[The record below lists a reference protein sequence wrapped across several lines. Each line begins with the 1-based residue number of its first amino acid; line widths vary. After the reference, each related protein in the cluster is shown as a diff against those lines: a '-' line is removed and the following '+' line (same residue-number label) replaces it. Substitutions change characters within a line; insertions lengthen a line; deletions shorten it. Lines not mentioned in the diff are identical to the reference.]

1 MLCEDVPAESSFDS
15 GRGSQSLG
23 ARSSRGSHSEE
34 HELGWAPH
42 ILHLSRE
49 RLSSREASF
58 VIEEPMQVHR
68 EYHLQGDVHVY
79 EYDPGFHLVF

>member
-49 RLSSREASF
+49 ASF